1 MSPEIVINKHASSE
15 KNDAWFNSL
24 QQNIKYKM
32 VRNSQNPILFSNDM
46 AAAELVN
53 YNTIVDRDRAPRIG
67 AGINQSWPLS
77 SKH

>member
-1 MSPEIVINKHASSE
+1 
-15 KNDAWFNSL
+15 
-24 QQNIKYKM
+24 M

-53 YNTIVDRDRAPRIG
+53 YNTNVDRDRAPRIS